1 MHSKYYIDSKM
12 YTLLQQVKK
21 YSMLHSSDCFLK
33 TIKLHVIKFPFL
45 KQPNLL
51 AYILSWTDMV
61 ENCMILTI
69 YPNCSFLSKIS
80 VNKASSSVLQKLTC
94 KQAEKDAETIGML
107 QLNKQQTAP

>member
-1 MHSKYYIDSKM
+1 
-12 YTLLQQVKK
+12 
-21 YSMLHSSDCFLK
+21 
-33 TIKLHVIKFPFL
+33 
-45 KQPNLL
+45 
-51 AYILSWTDMV
+51 MV

-107 QLNKQQTAP
+107 QLNK